1 MIATITLFIAVVL
14 YRILAGYYGAENSWL
29 LNFSPLA
36 AIALCGPLVF
46 PRRMALILPLAIL
59 LVSDLVL
66 NVHFGAAL
74 ITGEMLAR
82 YGALALVALLGLRLR
97 ESRRAGTFLLAS
109 LVGSTGFYLI
119 TNTVSWLTAPGY
131 AKSVAGWCQAL
142 TVGLPGYLPTWTFFR
157 NSLVS
162 DACFTLAFIGCLALA
177 RAGSSFSPNRPTH
190 KPLCHFPCGWQGRR

>member
-46 PRRMALILPLAIL
+46 PRRVALILPLAVL

-66 NVHFGAAL
+66 NAHFGAAL

-97 ESRRAGTFLLAS
+97 ENRRVGTFLLAS
-109 LVGSTGFYLI
+109 MAGSTGFFLI

-131 AKSVAGWCQAL
+131 AKTVAGWCQAL
-142 TVGLPGYLPTWTFFR
+142 TVGLPGYLPTWMFFR

-162 DACFTLAFIGCLALA
+162 DLCFTLAFIGCLVLA
-177 RAGSSFSPNRPTH
+177 SQTSAGKKSEMPQCE
-190 KPLCHFPCGWQGRR
+190 KPANG

>member
-1 MIATITLFIAVVL
+1 MMATFTLFIAVVL
-14 YRILAGYYGAENSWL
+14 YRILAGYCGAENSWL

-46 PRRMALILPLAIL
+46 PRRVALILPLACL
-59 LVSDLVL
+59 LASDLVL
-66 NVHFGAAL
+66 NAHFGAAL

-97 ESRRAGTFLLAS
+97 ENRRVGTFLLAS
-109 LVGSTGFYLI
+109 LAGSTGFYLI

-131 AKSVAGWCQAL
+131 AKTVAGWCQAL

-162 DACFTLAFIGCLALA
+162 DACFTLAFMGCLALA
-177 RAGSSFSPNRPTH
+177 SQTSPAKKSEMSQLE
-190 KPLCHFPCGWQGRR
+190 KPANA

>member
-1 MIATITLFIAVVL
+1 MIATFTLFIAVVL
-14 YRILAGYYGAENSWL
+14 YRILAGYYGAEISWL

-36 AIALCGPLVF
+36 ALALCGPLVF
-46 PRRMALILPLAIL
+46 PRRVALILPLAIL

-66 NVHFGAAL
+66 NAHFGATL

-82 YGALALVALLGLRLR
+82 YGALVLVALLGLRLR
-97 ESRRAGTFLLAS
+97 ESRRVGTFLLAS
-109 LVGSTGFYLI
+109 LAGSTGFYLI

-131 AKSVAGWCQAL
+131 AKTVAGWCQAL

-162 DACFTLAFIGCLALA
+162 DACFTLAFVACLALA
-177 RAGSSFSPNRPTH
+177 SHGTAAGKTEMAQSG
-190 KPLCHFPCGWQGRR
+190 KPAHA

>member
-1 MIATITLFIAVVL
+1 MIPSFTLFVAVVL

-46 PRRMALILPLAIL
+46 PRRVALILPLATL

-74 ITGEMLAR
+74 ITGEMMAR

-97 ESRRAGTFLLAS
+97 ESRRVGTFLLAS
-109 LVGSTGFYLI
+109 LAGSTGFYLV
-119 TNTVSWLTAPGY
+119 TNTVSWLTAPGWQTSK
-131 AKSVAGWCQAL
+131 AAL
-142 TVGLPGYLPTWTFFR
+142 VPP
-157 NSLVS
+157 
-162 DACFTLAFIGCLALA
+162 A
-177 RAGSSFSPNRPTH
+177 
-190 KPLCHFPCGWQGRR
+190 

>member
-1 MIATITLFIAVVL
+1 MIPTFTLFIAVVL

-46 PRRMALILPLAIL
+46 PRRVALILPLAIL

-66 NVHFGAAL
+66 NVQFGAAL

-97 ESRRAGTFLLAS
+97 ECRKLGVFLSAS
-109 LVGSTGFYLI
+109 VAGSTGFYLI
-119 TNTVSWLTAPGY
+119 TNTVSWLTALGY
-131 AKSVAGWCQAL
+131 AKTFAGWCQAL

-162 DACFTLAFIGCLALA
+162 DVCFTLAFIGCLALSNGTKPVAQGGLA
-177 RAGSSFSPNRPTH
+177 RSASVA
-190 KPLCHFPCGWQGRR
+190 

>member
-1 MIATITLFIAVVL
+1 MIATFTLFIAVVL
-14 YRILAGYYGAENSWL
+14 YRIIAGYYGAENSWL

-36 AIALCGPLVF
+36 ALALCGPFVF
-46 PRRMALILPLAIL
+46 PRRVALILPLAIL

-66 NVHFGAAL
+66 NAHFGAAL
-74 ITGEMLAR
+74 ITAEMLAR

-97 ESRRAGTFLLAS
+97 ECRRVGTFVLAS
-109 LVGSTGFYLI
+109 LAGSTGFYLI

-131 AKSVAGWCQAL
+131 AKTVAGWCQAL

-162 DACFTLAFIGCLALA
+162 DVFFTLAFIGCLALSNGMKPVA
-177 RAGSSFSPNRPTH
+177 RGSFTRSASVA
-190 KPLCHFPCGWQGRR
+190 